1 MDRMVDPEEIEDAL
15 TRFDGRRMASLR
27 LLGGAGPVAR
37 GCRPH

>member
-27 LLGGAGPVAR
+27 LLVSSGVCRAR
-37 GCRPH
+37 VSPH